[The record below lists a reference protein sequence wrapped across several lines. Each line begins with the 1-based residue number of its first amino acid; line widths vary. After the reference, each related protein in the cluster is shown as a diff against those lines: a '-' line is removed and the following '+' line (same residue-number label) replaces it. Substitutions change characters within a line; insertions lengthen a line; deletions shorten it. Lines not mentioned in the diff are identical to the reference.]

1 MARTL
6 AEEAVSRVL
15 QYLTSAGISPTQ
27 YVMREAL
34 QLVSEVLDEA
44 GPITTPDAAALIAEV
59 MNRLPTRF
67 SIPDPL
73 LPPASPELVRGSIHY
88 GRG

>member
-15 QYLTSAGISPTQ
+15 NYLTSAGISPTQ

-44 GPITTPDAAALIAEV
+44 GPITVPDASALIDEV
-59 MNRLPTRF
+59 MNRLPERF
-67 SIPDPL
+67 SIPEPL
-73 LPPASPELVRGSIHY
+73 LPPASPDLQRGSIHY
-88 GRG
+88 DQG